1 MYFAMLDTEWLFKR
15 FDGLGV
21 PHLPRTAWDE
31 MLARHNKER
40 EDLLATEDGP
50 MLKRTSSA
58 ETIRVTMTECG
69 AATDSA
75 SISGAESD
83 LASQEGESQSRRA
96 SLSSQPGAASY
107 DTTLPR
113 AVANPFASDLDGTES
128 SSSSRCNPF
137 GSAFDGEHVSWENI
151 TGRFISQLVA
161 SPASPPPASSFAAL
175 TSVHSDAGANTGD
188 DDDDDD
194 HRATDGRTLLRKMM
208 EESLSG
214 RSAAAGPS
222 SKVREW
228 LDSNFT
234 ASSANAREEEE
245 GRNEGSASGRSD
257 GGGVMVDADFGVISD
272 ESVEKDEISDEW
284 EVLSGEA

>member
-1 MYFAMLDTEWLFKR
+1 
-15 FDGLGV
+15 
-21 PHLPRTAWDE
+21 
-31 MLARHNKER
+31 
-40 EDLLATEDGP
+40 
-50 MLKRTSSA
+50 LKRTSSA

-96 SLSSQPGAASY
+96 SLSSQPGTTSY
-107 DTTLPR
+107 DTALPQ
-113 AVANPFASDLDGTES
+113 AMANPFVSDLDGTES
-128 SSSSRCNPF
+128 SSSSRRNPF

-188 DDDDDD
+188 HNDLSMYIDNDDDD
-194 HRATDGRTLLRKMM
+194 HRATDGRTLLRKVM

-214 RSAAAGPS
+214 QSAATGPS

-234 ASSANAREEEE
+234 ASPANAREEEE
-245 GRNEGSASGRSD
+245 GRNEGSASGRSE

-272 ESVEKDEISDEW
+272 ESVEKDEMSDEW